1 MATALSTLF
10 VLPASGWVTQM
21 QSKYGV
27 SLENMAAAFDGT
39 ARNGLTAFE
48 TMGYYW
54 HWPKDADSNRGLGG
68 GIQWAWDD
76 ALCKEVWNQKDCNG
90 HNCFEDQFKEDFF
103 FASFVT
109 CKSIKAS
116 MHRAMQTWMDVH
128 PFIHFIEVTEECRR
142 IYGKVE
148 ANCSLVEVFITAR
161 DNSGLLGPLEG
172 GKHPKAWGGQ
182 GVVGEPHPWVDDPMA
197 VCNVAGATDCGSDD
211 TTLAHPLAG
220 RKLEGGGTTTDMA
233 LNATGQALL
242 ARRKLVGGGTPP
254 ESPSDITSGSAAA
267 SATQYG
273 RYSFDL
279 RATNGKYQ
287 KSNDGSRLQV
297 IETYG
302 GIVSFN
308 VDMCWYLD
316 SAFCAP
322 LHELKGRMGA
332 QSAQAMLRGIAWGIF
347 ALAALFAVLIIVRVA
362 RHNHCFGVDSDG
374 DGKVDTCEERIFHS
388 MEEMNSFGVLPLLAI
403 LTCLVVPMSLE
414 HNIFSPC
421 WKCFDF
427 EAAAVHEIGHILGLN
442 HPDKMGTI
450 EEGCDHT
457 YIRAEDCLNG
467 GFPVGC
473 SSHNTKL
480 ASMDGINPFLQ
491 KDQPADLWENPWK
504 YSVCDAWPEAVDAGE
519 VDPDTKVR
527 QSIMEAFTEHNPQ
540 TCLTNDDIES
550 LYMIYPMGT
559 GRGMSVN
566 TQPKWNCNKS
576 DLNIGWVRVL
586 VYIGIPIFLVYS
598 ILTCTLSCLKHH
610 EEKKHAKME
619 AKHVEV
625 KKEAKAAKKEA
636 AEQGRRATVMAEALE
651 EQVRTEDLRVEERAQ
666 EMAAQMIQARMRGN
680 MARQKTQ
687 GMMAATGES
696 GADLSRKSSTSGSM

>member
-182 GVVGEPHPWVDDPMA
+182 GVVGEPYPWGDPWA
-197 VCNVAGATDCGSDD
+197 VCNFAGATNCDSDD

-550 LYMIYPMGT
+550 LYMIYPMST